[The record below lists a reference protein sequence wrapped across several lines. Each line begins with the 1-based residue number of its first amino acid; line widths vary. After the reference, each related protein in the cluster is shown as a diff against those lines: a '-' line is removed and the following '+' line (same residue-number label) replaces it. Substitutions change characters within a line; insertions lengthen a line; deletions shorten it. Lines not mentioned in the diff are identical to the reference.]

1 VTDKVSTENLS
12 VVNWIDFG
20 RMLISC
26 RALNSAQAGVKQAG
40 TFLTV
45 LRNAPELTESRFG
58 YIDAHSRFGKS
69 HYRPCGLLYF
79 SHKIEQ
85 LTLEEH
91 ASQVVAAIAV
101 EETERIAA

>member
-1 VTDKVSTENLS
+1 MRRNSRRVASATSTPIPGL
-12 VVNWIDFG
+12 
-20 RMLISC
+20 
-26 RALNSAQAGVKQAG
+26 
-40 TFLTV
+40 
-45 LRNAPELTESRFG
+45 ESP
-58 YIDAHSRFGKS
+58 IIVHVD
-69 HYRPCGLLYF
+69 YF

>member
-1 VTDKVSTENLS
+1 
-12 VVNWIDFG
+12 
-20 RMLISC
+20 MLISC

-45 LRNAPELTESRFG
+45 LRNAPELTESTKVASAASTP
-58 YIDAHSRFGKS
+58 I
-69 HYRPCGLLYF
+69 PGLESPIIVHVDYV
-79 SHKIEQ
+79 SNKIEQ